1 MTSTLLQALK
11 AVVSGK
17 TSRLDA
23 DSVMPD
29 LRAGSGWSDGQKLD
43 DEERLLLLRFL
54 RATLATAKSIR
65 EWLL

>member
-1 MTSTLLQALK
+1 
-11 AVVSGK
+11 
-17 TSRLDA
+17 
-23 DSVMPD
+23 MPD

-54 RATLATAKSIR
+54 RATLATANSIR